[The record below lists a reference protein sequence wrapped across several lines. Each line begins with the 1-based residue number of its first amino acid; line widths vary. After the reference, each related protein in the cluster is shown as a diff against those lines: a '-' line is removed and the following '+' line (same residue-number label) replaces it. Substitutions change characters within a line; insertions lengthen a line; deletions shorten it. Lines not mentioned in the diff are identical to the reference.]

1 MWNSISYNVKISFFI
16 FVVLAFLGFFS
27 LGALGLGLY
36 YLIFPVAGF
45 LFPHPDS
52 LLGDWVWPSTI
63 GVGILWPLGFIF
75 ASILF
80 NFLKKRNWPK
90 VILYFCIFLFY
101 GFGQLFFG
109 FILSIIKCNQRQ
121 KYRKVCYI

>member
-16 FVVLAFLGFFS
+16 FVILAFLGFFS

-36 YLIFPVAGF
+36 YLVFPVAGF
-45 LFPHPDS
+45 YFRILIPCSVIGFG
-52 LLGDWVWPSTI
+52 L

-90 VILYFCIFLFY
+90 SILYFLYIHFLWFW
-101 GFGQLFFG
+101 
-109 FILSIIKCNQRQ
+109 
-121 KYRKVCYI
+121 